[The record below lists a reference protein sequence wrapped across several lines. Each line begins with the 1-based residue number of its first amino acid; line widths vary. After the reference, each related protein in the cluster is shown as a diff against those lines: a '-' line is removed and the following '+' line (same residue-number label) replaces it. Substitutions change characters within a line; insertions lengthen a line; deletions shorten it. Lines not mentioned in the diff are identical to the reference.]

1 MICGKASGCGAML
14 KRTIGGISKEA
25 FDMFESL
32 LNRID
37 SETVKRIYRIQPA
50 GIKPEPIVAD
60 IEYRKPEAVNS
71 EPSAA
76 RDAAPKQGLME
87 SLKQKAKSPFGQNQ
101 EQNQPSC
108 QHLKVAINRPS
119 ELR

>member
-1 MICGKASGCGAML
+1 
-14 KRTIGGISKEA
+14 
-25 FDMFESL
+25 MFESL

-101 EQNQPSC
+101 EQKSAFMSAFKKLPST
-108 QHLKVAINRPS
+108 VRP